1 MFMATDVMGPLS
13 TEETK
18 MSKKFVKF
26 VVDFAVQGKPT
37 QVLSYLLFF
46 LGAKLLFNSLCHFFS

>member
-37 QVLSYLLFF
+37 QVFSYLLFY
-46 LGAKLLFNSLCHFFS
+46 